1 MRVFGPP
8 GVNPGI
14 VYPQPL
20 VGRAPGSAGFIY
32 PTLISDQSSLLR
44 DTTLRIACPAGGAV
58 TIDWGD
64 GTSSAVTCN
73 GVLQVHTHTYGG
85 LGIYTI
91 RVLGTVH
98 LITDFRCYAQSWVS
112 GDIASMR
119 GLTNLTI
126 LNLRSTAVSGDIA
139 ALSGLVD
146 LTVLYLFSTAVSGDI
161 AALSGLVEL
170 TVLYLYSTSVSGDI
184 ASLSGLTNLT
194 VLYLHTTAITG
205 DISALSGLVDLTI
218 LSLHTTTITGDIA
231 SLSGLVDLTGLYL
244 YSTSVN
250 DYTST
255 PLPAWPGCNIRIY
268 NLGLSSTEI
277 DNFLVDLADGVGA
290 GGSLTYIVGNDPR
303 TAASDAAVAAL
314 SAAGWGGDIP

>member
-20 VGRAPGSAGFIY
+20 VGRAPGSAGFMY
-32 PTLISDQSSLLR
+32 PTLISDQSALLR
-44 DTTLRIACPAGGAV
+44 DTTLRIACPAGGEL

-98 LITDFRCYAQSWVS
+98 LITDFLCYSQSWVS
-112 GDIASMR
+112 GDIASLS
-119 GLTNLTI
+119 GLVDLTYLSLSSTLVTGDI
-126 LNLRSTAVSGDIA
+126 ASLSGMVDLTYLNLSNTAVSGDIA
-139 ALSGLVD
+139 ALSGMVD
-146 LTVLYLFSTAVSGDI
+146 LTTLGLFSTGVSGDI
-161 AALSGLVEL
+161 
-170 TVLYLYSTSVSGDI
+170 TS
-184 ASLSGLTNLT
+184 
-194 VLYLHTTAITG
+194 
-205 DISALSGLVDLTI
+205 LSGLVDLTY
-218 LSLHTTTITGDIA
+218 LNLRSTLVTGDIA
-231 SLSGLVDLTGLYL
+231 SLSGLVDLTVLYL
-244 YSTSVN
+244 HSTSVS

-277 DNFLVDLADGVGA
+277 DNFLIDLADGVGA
-290 GGSLTYIVGNDPR
+290 GGSLTYIAGNSAR
-303 TAASDAAVAAL
+303 TAASDTAVAAL